1 MRDIRVA
8 TVQFQPAAGDKAYNL
23 ARVRHFVTEAARS
36 HVEIIAFPEMC
47 LTGYWHVRKL
57 SPQAFDTLAEPVPDG
72 ACSRDLLELS
82 REHGMTIG
90 AGLLEEGTDA
100 GGGGGVY
107 NSYVVAM
114 PDGTWAVHR
123 KLHVFE
129 HPNIRA
135 GDRYTVFDTP
145 HGCRVGVLICY
156 DNNIVENAR
165 ATALLGAE
173 LLLAPHQTGGC
184 NSVSPRGM
192 KPIDPEVWARR
203 HEDPAACEA
212 ELCGPKGRGWLMRWL
227 PSRAHDNGM
236 FLLFSNGIGP
246 DDDEIRTGNAMVLD
260 PYGDVIAESRAL
272 GDDMVVAD
280 LDASVLPTSSGRR
293 WLRARRPDLYES
305 LTRPTGLE
313 QETRRVRFGE

>member
-8 TVQFQPAAGDKAYNL
+8 AVQFQHAPGDKAYNL
-23 ARVRHFVTEAARS
+23 GRVRHFAAEAARAGA
-36 HVEIIAFPEMC
+36 EIVAMPEMC

-57 SPQAFDTLAEPVPDG
+57 PGAAFAALAEPIPNG
-72 ACSRDLLELS
+72 PSAEALLELA
-82 REHGMTIG
+82 GALGVTVG
-90 AGLLEEGTDA
+90 AGLLELGDD
-100 GGGGGVY
+100 GRVY
-107 NSYVVAM
+107 NAYVVAM
-114 PDGTWAVHR
+114 PDGRWAVHR

-129 HPNIRA
+129 HPDIAA

-173 LLLAPHQTGGC
+173 VLLAPHQTGGC
-184 NSVSPRGM
+184 DSVSPRGM
-192 KPIDPEVWARR
+192 KPVDRAVWERR

-236 FLLFSNGIGP
+236 FLVFSNGVGP
-246 DDDEIRTGNAMVLD
+246 DDDEIRTGHAMVLD
-260 PYGDVIAESRAL
+260 PYGEVVAETRAA
-272 GDDMVVAD
+272 GDALVVAD
-280 LDASVLPTSSGRR
+280 LDAALLPTSSGRR
-293 WLRARRPDLYES
+293 WLRARRPELYGP
-305 LTRPTGLE
+305 LARPTGE
-313 QETRRVRFGE
+313 EVETRRVRFGA

>member
-1 MRDIRVA
+1 MRDVRVA
-8 TVQFQPAAGDKAYNL
+8 AVQFQHAPGNKAYNIG
-23 ARVRHFVTEAARS
+23 RVREFVAEAARQR
-36 HVEIIAFPEMC
+36 VEIIAFPEMC

-57 SPQAFDTLAEPVPDG
+57 SAEDFAALAEPVPG
-72 ACSRDLLELS
+72 GPLARELLALS
-82 REHGMTIG
+82 RAHGLTVG
-90 AGLLEEGTDA
+90 AGLLELD
-100 GGGGGVY
+100 GGRVY

-114 PDGTWAVHR
+114 PDGRHAVHR

-129 HPNIRA
+129 HATISA

-156 DNNIVENAR
+156 DNNIVENVR

-173 LLLAPHQTGGC
+173 VLLAPHQTGGC
-184 NSVSPRGM
+184 DSVSPRGM
-192 KPIDPEVWARR
+192 KKVDPAIWERR

-236 FLLFSNGIGP
+236 FLVFANGVGP

-260 PYGDVIAESRAL
+260 PYGEVVAETRSP
-272 GDDMVVAD
+272 DDAMVVAD
-280 LDASVLPTSSGRR
+280 LDASLLPTSSGRR
-293 WLRARRPDLYES
+293 WLRARRPELYAS
-305 LTRPTGLE
+305 LAQPTGQEL
-313 QETRRVRFGE
+313 ETRRVRFGQTAAD

>member
-8 TVQFQPAAGDKAYNL
+8 TVQFEHAPGDKAYNL
-23 ARVRHFVTEAARS
+23 GRVRHFAMQAERAGA
-36 HVEIIAFPEMC
+36 EILACPEMC

-57 SPQAFDTLAEPVPDG
+57 SRDAFEALAEPVPDG
-72 ACSRDLLELS
+72 PCAQELLRLS
-82 REHGMTIG
+82 REHRLSIG
-90 AGLLEEGTDA
+90 AGLVERGDD
-100 GGGGGVY
+100 GRIY
-107 NSYVVAM
+107 NSYMFAM
-114 PDGTWAVHR
+114 PDGRWELHR

-129 HPNIRA
+129 HPHISP
-135 GDRYTVFDTP
+135 GDHYTVFDTP
-145 HGCRVGVLICY
+145 HGCRVGILICY

-173 LLLAPHQTGGC
+173 VLIAPHQTGGC

-192 KPIDPEVWARR
+192 KPVEHSIWERR

-236 FLLFSNGIGP
+236 FLVFSNGIGV

-260 PYGDVIAESRAL
+260 PYGEVIAETREA
-272 GDDMVVAD
+272 GDAMVVAD
-280 LDASVLPTSSGRR
+280 LDSAQLPSSSGRR
-293 WLRARRPDLYES
+293 WLRARRPELYGL
-305 LTRPTGLE
+305 LTQSTGQE
-313 QETRRVRFGE
+313 IETRRVRFGE

>member
-1 MRDIRVA
+1 
-8 TVQFQPAAGDKAYNL
+8 
-23 ARVRHFVTEAARS
+23 
-36 HVEIIAFPEMC
+36 MC

-57 SPQAFDTLAEPVPDG
+57 SREAFEALAEPVPDG
-72 ACSRDLLELS
+72 PCAQELLRLS
-82 REHGMTIG
+82 REHGLSIG
-90 AGLLEEGTDA
+90 AGLVERGDD
-100 GGGGGVY
+100 GRIY
-107 NSYVVAM
+107 NSYMFAM
-114 PDGTWAVHR
+114 PDGRWALHR

-129 HPNIRA
+129 HPHISA
-135 GDRYTVFDTP
+135 GDHYTVFDTP
-145 HGCRVGVLICY
+145 HGCRVGILICY

-173 LLLAPHQTGGC
+173 VLIAPHQTGGC

-192 KPIDPEVWARR
+192 KPVDHAVWERR

-212 ELCGPKGRGWLMRWL
+212 ELTGPKGRGWLMRWL

-260 PYGDVIAESRAL
+260 PYGEVIAETREP
-272 GDDMVVAD
+272 GDAMVVAD
-280 LDASVLPTSSGRR
+280 LDASLLPTSSGRR
-293 WLRARRPDLYES
+293 WLRARRPELYES
-305 LTRPTGLE
+305 LTRRTGQE

>member
-1 MRDIRVA
+1 
-8 TVQFQPAAGDKAYNL
+8 
-23 ARVRHFVTEAARS
+23 
-36 HVEIIAFPEMC
+36 
-47 LTGYWHVRKL
+47 
-57 SPQAFDTLAEPVPDG
+57 
-72 ACSRDLLELS
+72 
-82 REHGMTIG
+82 MTIG
-90 AGLLEEGTDA
+90 AGLLERGAD
-100 GGGGGVY
+100 GCVY
-107 NSYVVAM
+107 KAYVVAM

-129 HPNIRA
+129 HPNICA

-173 LLLAPHQTGGC
+173 ILLAPHQTGGC

-192 KPIDPEVWARR
+192 KPIDPAVWAHR

-212 ELCGPKGRGWLMRWL
+212 ELRGPKGRGWLMRWL

-236 FLLFSNGIGP
+236 FLLFSNGVGP

-260 PYGDVIAESRAL
+260 PYGEVIAETRAVGGRHGRGRSRRIAPPHVVRTAL
-272 GDDMVVAD
+272 AAGAPARAVRHPLGADGAGD
-280 LDASVLPTSSGRR
+280 R
-293 WLRARRPDLYES
+293 
-305 LTRPTGLE
+305 
-313 QETRRVRFGE
+313 TRRVRFGT